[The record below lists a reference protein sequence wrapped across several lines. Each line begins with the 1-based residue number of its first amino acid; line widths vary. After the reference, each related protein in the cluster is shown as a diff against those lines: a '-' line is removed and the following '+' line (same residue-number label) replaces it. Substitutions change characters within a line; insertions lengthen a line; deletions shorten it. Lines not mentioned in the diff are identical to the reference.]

1 MSNTRRARTLAV
13 ATALALGLT
22 GCSLLTPSTLE
33 KPLTGSAACA
43 LGHTWSLDLKKLS
56 SQVLAELQKNETGA
70 TAVDSAGSQ
79 TMTWDRA
86 SSVAIDSDYSLT
98 VTAST
103 APKQIYTITQTHRG
117 TASGRAYISADVA
130 IPRNWE
136 AKDFIVKTVV
146 KLNGSTVKEVPFVMS
161 STDLDDAVGIEIT
174 CDGKTLTTHP
184 RGSAVTQT
192 WSRTD

>member
-1 MSNTRRARTLAV
+1 
-13 ATALALGLT
+13 
-22 GCSLLTPSTLE
+22 
-33 KPLTGSAACA
+33 
-43 LGHTWSLDLKKLS
+43 
-56 SQVLAELQKNETGA
+56 
-70 TAVDSAGSQ
+70 
-79 TMTWDRA
+79 MTWDRA
-86 SSVAIDSDYSLT
+86 SSDPIDSDYSLT